1 MLDIVK
7 LAEAHKEC
15 PSCRGP
21 FKPVLEQSHG
31 FNMFDI
37 GTDHVGYCAVS
48 VTRKLSCRVCGNVVY
63 SEFRM
68 FTKEEREERAAEA
81 ARSVPTEVTP
91 ASA

>member
-48 VTRKLSCRVCGNVVY
+48 VTRK
-63 SEFRM
+63 
-68 FTKEEREERAAEA
+68 RAAPRA
-81 ARSVPTEVTP
+81 TVGP
-91 ASA
+91 ASSMMTEGLASVR